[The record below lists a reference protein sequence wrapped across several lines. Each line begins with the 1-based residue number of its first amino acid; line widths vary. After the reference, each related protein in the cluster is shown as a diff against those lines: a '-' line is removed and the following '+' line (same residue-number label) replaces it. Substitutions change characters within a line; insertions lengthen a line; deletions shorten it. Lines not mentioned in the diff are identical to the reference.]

1 MTWLRVD
8 DGFTEHGKIVSLK
21 RADRWTWL
29 ELLCYCSR
37 QGNGGQFS
45 DGICDVLKWVSP
57 AFLRRC
63 VEARRLGDEVG
74 LLEVVT
80 GSDGTDWEPVGNHY
94 QVHDWAVYNG
104 ATIEARIAAFLE
116 ENPDATANEVHRA
129 VGGNRKV
136 VLSETARLRET
147 GGSTGGSNTG
157 TKVVTRARTPSPGK
171 DKALAKNSYASVDLP
186 SNQEGGGDSAYA
198 LVLLLAAVEGSDAV
212 KAQLRSKVEVMA
224 LQPYAL
230 HSARDELAKAKAN
243 GKHIKSDK
251 AYVLAIL
258 DRYVEPSLEEPEP
271 EFETNEAA

>member
-116 ENPDATANEVHRA
+116 QNTDATANEVHRA

-136 VLSETARLRET
+136 VLAEIARLRET
-147 GGSTGGSNTG
+147 GGSIGGTSTG
-157 TKVVTRARTPSPGK
+157 TKVVTRARSPSPGK
-171 DKALAKNSYASVDLP
+171 EKALAKNSNGSVDLP
-186 SNQEGGGDSAYA
+186 QNFKGEGESAYA
-198 LVLLLAAVEGSDAV
+198 LVLLLAAVEGTDAV
-212 KAQLRSKVEVMA
+212 KAQLRSKVEAMELA
-224 LQPYAL
+224 PYAL
-230 HSARDELAKAKAN
+230 HSARDELVKARAN
-243 GKHIKSDK
+243 GKPVKNEPK
-251 AYVLAIL
+251 YVLAICE
-258 DRYVEPSLEEPEP
+258 RYAEPEP
-271 EFETNEAA
+271 PLT